1 MGDPNAE
8 EAVLLIHGFGAN
20 TNHWRFNQPVLA
32 ELLPTYAIDLLG
44 FGRSDQPRARLKD
57 ESVSADAV
65 HYGFDLWGQQ
75 VADFCRQVIDRPVRL
90 VGNSIG
96 GVVALRAAQLLGER
110 CRGVVL
116 IDCAQRLM
124 DDKQLSTQPAWMA
137 WIRPLLKTMVRQRWL
152 STALFRNAA
161 RPGVIRSVLK
171 QAYPSGAN
179 IDDDLVD
186 LLFQPTQRRGAAEA
200 FRGFINLF
208 DDYLAPRLMAEMSTP
223 VDLIWGEKDP
233 WEPIAEAER
242 WAQTLDCIQS
252 LSVIHNA
259 GPLPPRRSTG
269 SGESGASAA
278 DQRKINS
285 TGDIGLH
292 LITHPAQTGQAITLK
307 IANTVTTHAQN
318 PTDAGEAHGVF
329 PIHAVTH
336 AQHLLLQMG
345 QLPQEAAQIALEAIL
360 FHLIAGQGHHRRRAT
375 PAVRCRHHRQPS
387 SPGSPADVR
396 GTSDP

>member
-32 ELLPTYAIDLLG
+32 ELMPTYAIDLLG

-57 ESVSADAV
+57 EPVSADAV

-124 DDKQLSTQPAWMA
+124 DDKQLATQPAWMA

-161 RPGVIRSVLK
+161 RPCVIRSVLK

-186 LLFQPTQRRGAAEA
+186 LVFQPTQREGAAEA

-208 DDYLAPRLMAEMSTP
+208 DDYLAPQLMEELKLP
-223 VDLIWGEKDP
+223 VDLIWGERDP
-233 WEPIAEAER
+233 WEPIAEAAR
-242 WAQTLDCIQS
+242 WSRTLSCVQS
-252 LSVIHNA
+252 LSVIPKA
-259 GPLPPRRSTG
+259 GHCPHDEAPETFNRAL
-269 SGESGASAA
+269 
-278 DQRKINS
+278 
-285 TGDIGLH
+285 IGW
-292 LITHPAQTGQAITLK
+292 LK
-307 IANTVTTHAQN
+307 QQS
-318 PTDAGEAHGVF
+318 PT
-329 PIHAVTH
+329 
-336 AQHLLLQMG
+336 
-345 QLPQEAAQIALEAIL
+345 
-360 FHLIAGQGHHRRRAT
+360 R
-375 PAVRCRHHRQPS
+375 
-387 SPGSPADVR
+387 
-396 GTSDP
+396 

>member
-32 ELLPTYAIDLLG
+32 KQAPTYAIDLLG

-57 ESVSADAV
+57 EQDSAACV

-75 VADFCRQVIDRPVRL
+75 VADFCHEVIDRPVRL

-96 GVVALRAAQLLGER
+96 GVVALRAAQRLEDQ

-124 DDKQLSTQPAWMA
+124 DDKQLATQPAWMA

-171 QAYPSGAN
+171 QAYPSGSN
-179 IDDDLVD
+179 IDNELID
-186 LLFQPTQRRGAAEA
+186 LLYQPTQRGGAAEA

-208 DDYLAPRLMAEMSTP
+208 DDHLAPQLMKELTIP
-223 VDLIWGEKDP
+223 VDLIWGGKDP
-233 WEPIAEAER
+233 WEPLPEAQR
-242 WAQTLDCIQS
+242 WSETIDCVRS
-252 LSVIHNA
+252 LTVIPGA
-259 GPLPPRRSTG
+259 GHCPHDEAP
-269 SGESGASAA
+269 SAT
-278 DQRKINS
+278 N
-285 TGDIGLH
+285 
-292 LITHPAQTGQAITLK
+292 QALQQALMTP
-307 IANTVTTHAQN
+307 N
-318 PTDAGEAHGVF
+318 P
-329 PIHAVTH
+329 
-336 AQHLLLQMG
+336 QQM
-345 QLPQEAAQIALEAIL
+345 
-360 FHLIAGQGHHRRRAT
+360 
-375 PAVRCRHHRQPS
+375 
-387 SPGSPADVR
+387 
-396 GTSDP
+396 